1 MPRTLPD
8 GLPIPDECPA
18 PAALAPPPPTP
29 RSAWVLAG
37 LALAVRGAAAFLDPV
52 PTKDGIALAETV
64 RSLAAG
70 HGAAL
75 LDAPHSP
82 LAAALAAPFAAA
94 GLDPLA
100 ALSLVAVLASAAAVL
115 PLHAAARRAFD
126 ADAANAGA
134 LLYVVSPPLVRIG
147 STALGEP
154 LLFLLGMLSLDAA
167 LRALRHFRPAR
178 DSALAGLAAGAAL
191 LAQPKALA
199 LLPLLLAA
207 PIPAGGDRPWRNRL
221 AGVAAGLLAF
231 SLVAGP
237 WIAVRSS
244 RAGRLEL
251 VPGKSTAVLVGAD
264 TPADPGGAAPAGRPG
279 LPAAALRAAG
289 AIPEAL
295 HPVPAVLALL
305 GIATLLGRRGCGKA
319 LGPPLLLLCAA
330 GLFLAGVAL
339 LEWRYG
345 YGGRRHAAMAGV
357 ALLPFA
363 GAGFL
368 AAGGLLGRV
377 GGPLRRP
384 AVALGLLLFAV
395 AVPLGILA
403 LLHRDAGGMEAREM
417 GRDLR
422 ALAPAGARLRV
433 ATFGEPRVAW
443 YAGGEDVPL
452 LRTYGVRPGTKP
464 ADAARKGDSLRWFLV
479 GPSGID
485 FLVLRE
491 GDERVPP
498 GVPGPAA
505 GPPAAKAGGLRAW
518 RAADAK

>member
-1 MPRTLPD
+1 VR
-8 GLPIPDECPA
+8 A
-18 PAALAPPPPTP
+18 AAAL
-29 RSAWVLAG
+29 
-37 LALAVRGAAAFLDPV
+37 LDPV

-75 LDAPHSP
+75 LDASHSP

-126 ADAANAGA
+126 LDAANAGA
-134 LLYVVSPPLVRIG
+134 LLYAVTPPLVRIG

-167 LRALRHFRPAR
+167 LRALRHFRPAK
-178 DSALAGLAAGAAL
+178 DAALAGIAGGAAL
-191 LAQPKALA
+191 LARPEAWA
-199 LLPLLLAA
+199 LLPLLLVA
-207 PIPAGGDRPWRNRL
+207 PLPAGGGRPWRNRL

-231 SLVAGP
+231 ALVAGP
-237 WIAVRSS
+237 WIAARSLHS
-244 RAGRLEL
+244 GRLEII
-251 VPGKSTAVLVGAD
+251 PGKSAAVLLGSAP
-264 TPADPGGAAPAGRPG
+264 PADPGGAAPQERRG

-295 HPVPAVLALL
+295 HAVPAVLALL
-305 GIATLLGRRGCGKA
+305 GIATLVGRRGCGRA
-319 LGPPLLLLCAA
+319 LGPPVLLLCAA
-330 GLFLAGVAL
+330 GFFLGGVAL

-357 ALLPFA
+357 ALVPFA

-368 AAGGLLGRV
+368 AAGNLLGRI

-384 AVALGLLLFAV
+384 AVALGLLLVAV
-395 AVPLGILA
+395 AVPLAALS

-417 GRDLR
+417 GRALR
-422 ALAPAGARLRV
+422 ALAPAGAPVRV

-443 YAGGEDVPL
+443 YAAGEDVPL
-452 LRTYGVRPGTKP
+452 LREYGVRPGTAP
-464 ADAARKGDSLRWFLV
+464 ADAARKGDALRWLLKRR
-479 GPSGID
+479 SEID
-485 FLVLRE
+485 FLVLR
-491 GDERVPP
+491 DDDQRVPP

-505 GPPAAKAGGLRAW
+505 GAPAAKAGGLRAW
-518 RAADAK
+518 KASDAK